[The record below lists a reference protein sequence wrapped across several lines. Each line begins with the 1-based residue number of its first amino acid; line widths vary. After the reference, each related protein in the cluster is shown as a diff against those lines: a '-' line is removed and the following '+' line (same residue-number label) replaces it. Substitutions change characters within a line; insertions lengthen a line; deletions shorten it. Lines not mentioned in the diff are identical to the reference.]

1 MASEVYDHFVQLCEE
16 VEEQDIDIVLSM
28 FKKTMKSLIE
38 TSPKTALTLVEMCE
52 GMLNYDNYLTEE
64 EAEQIVSSLT
74 AQDGTRAGKWKD
86 ADTVFRKLEALDIPI
101 STDHGFNKWAMFCTI
116 NRISSDYGIILN
128 ELSGGDSEKYFELCG
143 KMALATLEDID
154 SPGNIRRYHRLQN

>member
-74 AQDGTRAGKWKD
+74 AQDGTRSGKWKD

-101 STDHGFNKWAMFCTI
+101 STDHGFNK
-116 NRISSDYGIILN
+116 
-128 ELSGGDSEKYFELCG
+128 
-143 KMALATLEDID
+143 
-154 SPGNIRRYHRLQN
+154 